1 MAKIWLVPG
10 RTKTQCYSRW
20 NNELDSKSDETTA
33 RAGEKWTVDEDSTLT
48 DAVKKHNGAD
58 WAAISALVLG
68 RTRQQCYKRWNN
80 ELDSKS
86 DETTA
91 RAGEKWTTDEDSTL
105 ADAVKKHNGVDW
117 AAIAALAP
125 GRTKTQCYSRWH
137 GCLLS
142 KGDES
147 TARNG
152 KWTADEDSTLADAVK
167 KYNGEDWA
175 SIAALVPGRTIR
187 QCNRRW
193 QYVLDAKKNETTAR
207 KGKWTIDEEST
218 LTDAVD
224 ARRRHRDDFC
234 SRGNLQEEVRRG

>member
-193 QYVLDAKKNETTAR
+193 
-207 KGKWTIDEEST
+207 
-218 LTDAVD
+218 
-224 ARRRHRDDFC
+224 
-234 SRGNLQEEVRRG
+234 